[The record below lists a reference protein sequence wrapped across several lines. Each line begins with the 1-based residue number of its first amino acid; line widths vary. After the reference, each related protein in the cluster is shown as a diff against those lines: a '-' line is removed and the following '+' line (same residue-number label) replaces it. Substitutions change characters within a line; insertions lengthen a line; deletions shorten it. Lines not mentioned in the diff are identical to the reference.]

1 MATNDYQYNAGQ
13 YASYQPPSDQPQ
25 MSPNPDAQYGYGAYP
40 QNTQP
45 QTGGEQPYFAGEVP
59 QDGYKNEEFDIDYTS
74 FIIRKGFIKKV
85 YGILFSQLAISLIFI
100 SLTFIPAVKKII
112 LFDISNNPLIVV
124 FLFVF
129 VVVTIVVFSVFVC
142 CPQVARTVP
151 YNYLLLFSFTLCM
164 SFYLSLLCAR
174 YDTEIV
180 FSALALTC
188 AATIG
193 LTLYAATTKTDYTS
207 CGGFLFAFCL
217 IMIFSFGLFFWVGY
231 YVFYC
236 ALGVLLYSL
245 YLVYDTQLILGK
257 FGSEYKIDD
266 YCFAALNLYIDII
279 YLFIKILEIL
289 GSKR

>member
-1 MATNDYQYNAGQ
+1 MATNDYQYNTGQ
-13 YASYQPPSDQPQ
+13 YANYQPPSGQPQ
-25 MSPNPDAQYGYGAYP
+25 MSPNPEAQYGYGAYP
-40 QNTQP
+40 QNSQP

-59 QDGYKNEEFDIDYTS
+59 QDGYKSEAFDIDYTS
-74 FIIRKGFIKKV
+74 LIIRKGFIKKT
-85 YGILFSQLAISLIFI
+85 YGILFSQLAISLLFI
-100 SLTFIPAVKKII
+100 SLTFIPSVKEII
-112 LFDISNNPLIVV
+112 LFDMSNNPLILV
-124 FLFVF
+124 FLLVF
-129 VVVTIVVFSVFVC
+129 IIVTIVVFSVFVC

-164 SFYLSLLCAR
+164 SFYLCLLCAQ

-180 FSALALTC
+180 FTALALTC

-193 LTLYAATTKTDYTS
+193 LTIYAATTKTDYTS

-217 IMIFSFGLFFWVGY
+217 IMIFSVGLFFWVGY

-257 FGSEYKIDD
+257 FGNEYKIDD

-279 YLFIKILEIL
+279 YLFIKILSIL
-289 GSKR
+289 GSKK

>member
-1 MATNDYQYNAGQ
+1 MATNDYQYNTGQ
-13 YASYQPPSDQPQ
+13 YANYQPPPDQPQ
-25 MSPNPDAQYGYGAYP
+25 MSPNPEAQYGYGAYP
-40 QNTQP
+40 QNNQP
-45 QTGGEQPYFAGEVP
+45 QTGEQPFYGGEVP
-59 QDGYKNEEFDIDYTS
+59 QDGYKNEPFDIDYTS
-74 FIIRKGFIKKV
+74 FIIRKGFIKKT
-85 YGILFSQLAISLIFI
+85 YGILFSQLAISLLFI
-100 SLTFIPAVKKII
+100 SLTFIRSIKEII
-112 LFDISNNPLIVV
+112 LFDISNNPLILV
-124 FLFVF
+124 FLLVF
-129 VVVTIVVFSVFVC
+129 LVVTIVVFSVFVC
-142 CPQVARTVP
+142 CRDVARTVP

-164 SFYLSLLCAR
+164 SFYLSLLCAQ

-193 LTLYAATTKTDYTS
+193 LTLYAATTKTDYTY

-217 IMIFSFGLFFWVGY
+217 IMIFSAGLFFWVGY

-257 FGSEYKIDD
+257 FGNEYKIDD

-279 YLFIKILEIL
+279 YLFIRILAIL
-289 GSKR
+289 GSKK